1 VRTYVTL
8 DGRPGVYFFSL
19 DAASPLAVI
28 AARRTHR
35 LPYFQAQM
43 MVRRRHQTVSY
54 RSHRVDRDAGPA
66 ELELTYWPLGEPSN
80 IAPGT
85 LERFLIERYCLYT
98 LDQRRRVRRANIHH
112 PPWLL
117 RAATAEF
124 RRNTMT
130 ASLGIPTPVTPR
142 SCTSHHVRTS

>member
-66 ELELTYWPLGEPSN
+66 ELELTYWPLGEPVQYRSRDAGALSHRALLPLHPRP
-80 IAPGT
+80 APAGPAR
-85 LERFLIERYCLYT
+85 EHPSPAMA
-98 LDQRRRVRRANIHH
+98 RA
-112 PPWLL
+112 
-117 RAATAEF
+117 RGD
-124 RRNTMT
+124 R
-130 ASLGIPTPVTPR
+130 
-142 SCTSHHVRTS
+142 